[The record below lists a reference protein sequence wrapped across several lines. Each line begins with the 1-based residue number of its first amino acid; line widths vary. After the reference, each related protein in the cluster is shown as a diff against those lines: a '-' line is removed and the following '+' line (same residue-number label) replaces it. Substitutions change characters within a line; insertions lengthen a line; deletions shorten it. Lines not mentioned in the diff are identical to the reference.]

1 MSRKELLKFAE
12 VSWDKIDSKMPKV
25 EGAPLDEK
33 TRKKMG
39 SASFSD
45 LSFYGIQK
53 AYGKSSQLSLFDE
66 VDEDEDEDDEDDEN
80 IGKKKAQKARKSL
93 TLFGA

>member
-12 VSWDKIDSKMPKV
+12 VSWDKIDAKVPKV
-25 EGAPLDEK
+25 EDAPLDEK

-53 AYGKSSQLSLFDE
+53 AYGNSSQMPLFDE
-66 VDEDEDEDDEDDEN
+66 VDEEDDEEDDEDDT
-80 IGKKKAQKARKSL
+80 GKKKAREARKSL